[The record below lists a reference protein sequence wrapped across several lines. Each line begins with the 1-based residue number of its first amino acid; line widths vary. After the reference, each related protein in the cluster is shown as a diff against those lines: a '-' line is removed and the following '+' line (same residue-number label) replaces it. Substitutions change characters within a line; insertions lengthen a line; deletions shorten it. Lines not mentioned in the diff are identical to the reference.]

1 VTAIERIDRPRRILI
16 SAAIMVASVM
26 QVLDTTIANVAL
38 PHIQGS
44 LSATQDQVA
53 WILTSYIVAAAI
65 MTPLVGWLS
74 GAIGRRR
81 VFLIST
87 AGFTIASMLC
97 GLAQNL
103 PEIVAARMVQGIC
116 GAALVPI
123 SQAILLDIN
132 PPEQHIK
139 AMGLWSMA
147 ITLGPILGP
156 ACGGW
161 LTEYYNWRWVFYIN
175 LPFGIFAFFGAW
187 SAMPE
192 TKLSK
197 SSFDFV
203 GFAALSLAVGALQLT
218 LDRGPLKDWFSST
231 EICIEAT
238 LAAVAFYVFVVH
250 MFTARRRRFLE
261 PALFRDRNF
270 VTGCVFITMVGVVMY
285 GTLALLPALL
295 QGLMNYPVVTT
306 GLVTAP
312 RGFGGLFALILLSRL
327 NTPLDAR
334 WVIGAGFAFVALSAW
349 QMTQFDLQMSEAT
362 VMWSGI
368 AQGIGSGLIFVPLA
382 SAAFA
387 TLNPVFRNEGTALFS
402 LCRNLGSSVGISI
415 VEALLTRNTQI
426 AHSSL
431 SQHVSP
437 FNPAVHAAM
446 EAGTTAHALTQLNA
460 EVTRQA
466 AMIAYLDN
474 FKLLMWLSVGVI
486 PAVLLLR
493 KQVRP
498 SERALDA
505 VIE

>member
-1 VTAIERIDRPRRILI
+1 MENIDRPRRILI
-16 SAAIMVASVM
+16 SASIMVASVM

-53 WILTSYIVAAAI
+53 WILTSYIVASAI

-74 GAIGRRR
+74 GALGRRR
-81 VFLIST
+81 LFLMST

-103 PEIVAARMVQGIC
+103 PEMVMARLVQGIC
-116 GAALVPI
+116 GAALVPM

-132 PPEQHIK
+132 PPERHTK

-175 LPFGIFAFFGAW
+175 VPFGAFAFFGAW

-197 SSFDFV
+197 SSFDFI
-203 GFAALSLAVGALQLT
+203 GFAALSLGVGAFQLT
-218 LDRGPLKDWFSST
+218 LDRGQLKDWFNST
-231 EICIEAT
+231 EICIDAT
-238 LAAVAFYVFVVH
+238 LAVVAFYMFAVH
-250 MFTARRRRFLE
+250 MVTARRKRFLE
-261 PALFRDRNF
+261 PALFKDQNF
-270 VTGCVFITMVGVVMY
+270 LTGCVFMTMVGIVMY
-285 GTLALLPALL
+285 GTLALLPAML

-312 RGFGGLFALILLSRL
+312 RGFGGLFALILLSRI
-327 NTPLDAR
+327 NIQLDAR
-334 WVIGAGFAFVALSAW
+334 WLIGTGFAFVAFSAW
-349 QMTQFDLQMSEAT
+349 QMTQFDLQMSAST
-362 VMWSGI
+362 VMWSGV

-382 SAAFA
+382 SATFA
-387 TLNPVFRNEGTALFS
+387 TLTPALRNEGTALFS
-402 LCRNLGSSVGISI
+402 LCRNLGSSIGISI
-415 VEALLTRNTQI
+415 VETLLTRNTQI
-426 AHSSL
+426 AHASL
-431 SQHVSP
+431 AQHVSS
-437 FNPAVHAAM
+437 FSPAVQAALKGG
-446 EAGTTAHALTQLNA
+446 AVTAPALAQIDA

-474 FKLLMWLSVGVI
+474 FQLLMWLSVGVI
-486 PAVLLLR
+486 PAVLLLK
-493 KQVRP
+493 KQVRHGNRTL
-498 SERALDA
+498 EA